1 MWGVENDSVKLDLI
15 QFRDRNWFALCLG
28 VENDLV
34 LVSGSKLTR
43 FFCHDVRPQVDMSL
57 HRYVFQ
63 M

>member
-34 LVSGSKLTR
+34 LVSGSKLTWIL
-43 FFCHDVRPQVDMSL
+43 FDDFRP
-57 HRYVFQ
+57 
-63 M
+63 